1 MLVAVIAAL
10 ITIIVLV
17 GIISVVISVRSHR
30 ASQDQSA
37 TNDIAELENI
47 GVSKDASIANDAQG
61 DVRVRSGE
69 RPSSKPSDSLSRR
82 FAALGVLA
90 GGIFALLGAKA
101 WTMQVM
107 SSDEYSDKALDNLM
121 TSVST
126 PAPRGC
132 IYDRNGLALVNN
144 RTSQTVLADPDVI
157 SDPDVMRRL
166 SAVLG
171 IPLGVVR
178 QRISDS
184 SAGAQSKRVVASDVR
199 LRDVAFISEHADS
212 FEGVSVESRTVRDY
226 PYGALASHLI
236 GYTGSPSQQ
245 ELDSTASGRVI
256 ESTDVVGKSG
266 VELQYDNILSGDQ
279 GQRQLVVDAQGNTVD
294 VISETSP
301 VKGFDLHLT
310 IDAHAQ
316 YVADMALAQLI
327 APSGDIGTGKGV
339 AGAVVAMNMKDGGV
353 LAMAS
358 YPTFDPTYFTN
369 GIPQEIWDLY
379 NTDESN
385 APMINRVVN
394 GQYAA
399 ASTFKAFT
407 SMAGLQYGF
416 ANYDT
421 TWNCTGSWDGFGS
434 GDIQKC
440 WNTKGHGTLDL
451 HGGIVNSC
459 DVVFYEIA
467 KAFFDHGP
475 EGTGELSDTALQD
488 YIKQY
493 RFGST
498 TGIDLADESIGR
510 IPTPEW
516 KAEHWKNVPSEAI
529 WVGGDYS
536 NMIIGQGDVLITPL
550 QLAVAY
556 GGIATGKIVKPHLM
570 KEVKNNTGDSVV
582 ESDVEVVSEPDVN
595 QEHLK
600 YVCDSLHDMVSQ
612 SKAAS
617 EAFYEA
623 GIDPALVSGKS
634 GTAEHADRIPDAW
647 FVTFGP
653 YEDPRYVVVCV
664 IEQGDGGADNAAPV
678 AAKVMSALL
687 GTDGKDDEVGHISG
701 SSGRSVELQYSS
713 SGGRQD

>member
-1 MLVAVIAAL
+1 M
-10 ITIIVLV
+10 
-17 GIISVVISVRSHR
+17 
-30 ASQDQSA
+30 
-37 TNDIAELENI
+37 
-47 GVSKDASIANDAQG
+47 
-61 DVRVRSGE
+61 
-69 RPSSKPSDSLSRR
+69 
-82 FAALGVLA
+82 
-90 GGIFALLGAKA
+90 
-101 WTMQVM
+101 
-107 SSDEYSDKALDNLM
+107 
-121 TSVST
+121 
-126 PAPRGC
+126 
-132 IYDRNGLALVNN
+132 
-144 RTSQTVLADPDVI
+144 
-157 SDPDVMRRL
+157 
-166 SAVLG
+166 
-171 IPLGVVR
+171 
-178 QRISDS
+178 
-184 SAGAQSKRVVASDVR
+184 
-199 LRDVAFISEHADS
+199 
-212 FEGVSVESRTVRDY
+212 
-226 PYGALASHLI
+226 
-236 GYTGSPSQQ
+236 
-245 ELDSTASGRVI
+245 
-256 ESTDVVGKSG
+256 
-266 VELQYDNILSGDQ
+266 ELQYDNILSGDQ

-339 AGAVVAMNMKDGGV
+339 AGAVVAMDMKDGGV

>member
-1 MLVAVIAAL
+1 MLTAVIAAL
-10 ITIIVLV
+10 ITVVVLV
-17 GIISVVISVRSHR
+17 GILSVVITVRSHR
-30 ASQDQSA
+30 ADEA
-37 TNDIAELENI
+37 TNAVNDIGELETI
-47 GVSKDASIANDAQG
+47 GVAPDPTLSDDPSS
-61 DVRVRSGE
+61 DVRVKRGE
-69 RPSSKPSDSLSRR
+69 RPTSKPADSLTRR
-82 FAALGVLA
+82 FAALSVLA

-101 WTMQVM
+101 WSMQVM
-107 SSDEYSDKALDNLM
+107 SNDEYSDAALNNLS
-121 TSVST
+121 TTVST

-132 IYDRNGLALVNN
+132 IYDRNGRALVNN
-144 RTSQTVLADPDVI
+144 RTSQTVLADPDVL
-157 SDPDVMRRL
+157 SNNDVLKRL

-178 QRISDS
+178 QRIGDS
-184 SAGAQSKRVVASDVR
+184 STGAQNKRIVASDVR

-212 FEGVSVESRTVRDY
+212 FPGVSIEERTVRDY

-236 GYTGSPSQQ
+236 GYTGSPSET
-245 ELDSTASGRVI
+245 ELSNDSSGRVI

-266 VELQYDNILSGDQ
+266 VELQYDDVLSGDQ
-279 GQRQLVVDAQGNTVD
+279 GQRQLIVDAQGNTVD

-316 YVADMALAQLI
+316 YVADRTLAELI
-327 APSGDIGTGKGV
+327 APGGDIGTGKGV
-339 AGAVVAMNMKDGGV
+339 AGAVVAIDATNGDV
-353 LAMAS
+353 LVMSS
-358 YPTFDPTYFTN
+358 YPTYDPTYFTN
-369 GIPQEIWDLY
+369 GIPQEVWDLY
-379 NTDESN
+379 NTDDSH

-394 GQYAA
+394 GQYAP

-407 SMAGLQYGF
+407 SMAGLHYGY
-416 ANYDT
+416 ADYDT
-421 TWNCTGSWDGFGS
+421 LWTCTGSWDGFGS

-475 EGTGELSDTALQD
+475 EGTQEISNTALQD
-488 YIKQY
+488 YLKMY
-493 RFGST
+493 RFGSQ

-550 QLAVAY
+550 QLAMAY
-556 GGIATGKIVKPHLM
+556 GAIATGKILKPHLL
-570 KEVKNNTGDSVV
+570 KEVQNNTGDTVV
-582 ESDVEVVSEPDVN
+582 EADTEIIDEPDVN
-595 QEHLK
+595 SEHLK
-600 YVCDSLHDMVSQ
+600 YVCDSLHAMVSE
-612 SKAAS
+612 SKSAR
-617 EAFYEA
+617 EAFTEA
-623 GIDPALVSGKS
+623 GIDPVLVSGKS
-634 GTAEHADRIPDAW
+634 GTAEHTDRIPDAW

-653 YEDPRYVVVCV
+653 YEDPRYVVACV

-678 AAKVMSALL
+678 AAKVMSALMES
-687 GTDGKDDEVGHISG
+687 DGDPDEVGRISG

>member
-1 MLVAVIAAL
+1 MLTAFIAAM
-10 ITIIVLV
+10 ITIAVLI
-17 GIISVVISVRSHR
+17 GVITVAITVRSHR
-30 ASQDQSA
+30 ASQEHNA
-37 TNDIAELENI
+37 LNDIGELENVGVAADDGAI
-47 GVSKDASIANDAQG
+47 GDAQG
-61 DVRVRSGE
+61 DVHVKRGE

-82 FAALGVLA
+82 FAALGILA

-101 WTMQVM
+101 ASMQIA
-107 SSDEYSDKALDNLM
+107 SNAEYTDKALENLM
-121 TSVST
+121 TRVST

-132 IYDRNGLALVNN
+132 IYDRNGSALVNN
-144 RTSQTVLADPDVI
+144 KTSQTVLADPDVL
-157 SDPDVMRRL
+157 SNNDVLKRL

-171 IPLGVVR
+171 LPLGVVR

-184 SAGAQSKRVVASDVR
+184 SGGAQSQRVVASGAS
-199 LRDVAFISEHADS
+199 LRDVAFITEHADA
-212 FEGVSVESRTVRDY
+212 FEGISVESRTVREY

-236 GYTGSPSQQ
+236 GYTGSPSEE
-245 ELDSTASGRVI
+245 ELAQAANGRII

-266 VELQYDNILSGDQ
+266 VELQYDDILSGDQ

-294 VISETSP
+294 VISETAP

-316 YVADMALAQLI
+316 YVADRTLAELI
-327 APSGDIGTGKGV
+327 APKGDIGTGKGV
-339 AGAVVAMNMKDGGV
+339 AGAVVALDIKDGGV
-353 LAMAS
+353 LVMSS

-416 ANYDT
+416 ADEST
-421 TWNCTGSWDGFGS
+421 LWTCTGSWDGFGS

-488 YIKQY
+488 YLKMF

-516 KAEHWKNVPSEAI
+516 KAEHWRNVPSEAI

-556 GGIATGKIVKPHLM
+556 GGIATGKILKPHLL
-570 KEVKNNTGDSVV
+570 KEVRNNAGDTVV
-582 ESDVEVVSEPDVN
+582 EAETEVVTEPDVN
-595 QEHLK
+595 KEHLK

-612 SKAAS
+612 NKSAS

-623 GIDPALVSGKS
+623 GVDPALVSGKS

-647 FVTFGP
+647 FVAFGP
-653 YEDPRYVVVCV
+653 YEDPRYVVACV

-678 AAKVMSALL
+678 VAKVMSAIL
-687 GTDGKDDEVGHISG
+687 GSDGASGEIGHISG

>member
-132 IYDRNGLALVNN
+132 IYDRNGIALVNN

-245 ELDSTASGRVI
+245 ELDSTSSGRVI

-316 YVADMALAQLI
+316 YVADMTLAQLI

-339 AGAVVAMNMKDGGV
+339 AGAVVAMDMKDGGV

-421 TWNCTGSWDGFGS
+421 TWNSDGFLRCGR
-434 GDIQKC
+434 K
-440 WNTKGHGTLDL
+440 
-451 HGGIVNSC
+451 
-459 DVVFYEIA
+459 Y
-467 KAFFDHGP
+467 AFRC
-475 EGTGELSDTALQD
+475 GE
-488 YIKQY
+488 
-493 RFGST
+493 
-498 TGIDLADESIGR
+498 
-510 IPTPEW
+510 
-516 KAEHWKNVPSEAI
+516 
-529 WVGGDYS
+529 
-536 NMIIGQGDVLITPL
+536 
-550 QLAVAY
+550 
-556 GGIATGKIVKPHLM
+556 
-570 KEVKNNTGDSVV
+570 
-582 ESDVEVVSEPDVN
+582 
-595 QEHLK
+595 
-600 YVCDSLHDMVSQ
+600 
-612 SKAAS
+612 
-617 EAFYEA
+617 
-623 GIDPALVSGKS
+623 
-634 GTAEHADRIPDAW
+634 
-647 FVTFGP
+647 
-653 YEDPRYVVVCV
+653 
-664 IEQGDGGADNAAPV
+664 
-678 AAKVMSALL
+678 
-687 GTDGKDDEVGHISG
+687 
-701 SSGRSVELQYSS
+701 
-713 SGGRQD
+713 

>member
-1 MLVAVIAAL
+1 
-10 ITIIVLV
+10 
-17 GIISVVISVRSHR
+17 
-30 ASQDQSA
+30 
-37 TNDIAELENI
+37 
-47 GVSKDASIANDAQG
+47 
-61 DVRVRSGE
+61 
-69 RPSSKPSDSLSRR
+69 
-82 FAALGVLA
+82 
-90 GGIFALLGAKA
+90 
-101 WTMQVM
+101 
-107 SSDEYSDKALDNLM
+107 
-121 TSVST
+121 
-126 PAPRGC
+126 
-132 IYDRNGLALVNN
+132 
-144 RTSQTVLADPDVI
+144 
-157 SDPDVMRRL
+157 
-166 SAVLG
+166 
-171 IPLGVVR
+171 
-178 QRISDS
+178 
-184 SAGAQSKRVVASDVR
+184 
-199 LRDVAFISEHADS
+199 
-212 FEGVSVESRTVRDY
+212 
-226 PYGALASHLI
+226 
-236 GYTGSPSQQ
+236 
-245 ELDSTASGRVI
+245 
-256 ESTDVVGKSG
+256 
-266 VELQYDNILSGDQ
+266 
-279 GQRQLVVDAQGNTVD
+279 
-294 VISETSP
+294 
-301 VKGFDLHLT
+301 
-310 IDAHAQ
+310 
-316 YVADMALAQLI
+316 
-327 APSGDIGTGKGV
+327 
-339 AGAVVAMNMKDGGV
+339 
-353 LAMAS
+353 
-358 YPTFDPTYFTN
+358 
-369 GIPQEIWDLY
+369 
-379 NTDESN
+379 
-385 APMINRVVN
+385 MINRVVN

>member
-47 GVSKDASIANDAQG
+47 GVSKDTSIANDAQG

-144 RTSQTVLADPDVI
+144 RTSQTVLVDPDVI

-245 ELDSTASGRVI
+245 ELDSATSGRVI

-316 YVADMALAQLI
+316 YVADMTLAQL
-327 APSGDIGTGKGV
+327 
-339 AGAVVAMNMKDGGV
+339 M
-353 LAMAS
+353 
-358 YPTFDPTYFTN
+358 
-369 GIPQEIWDLY
+369 
-379 NTDESN
+379 
-385 APMINRVVN
+385 
-394 GQYAA
+394 
-399 ASTFKAFT
+399 
-407 SMAGLQYGF
+407 
-416 ANYDT
+416 
-421 TWNCTGSWDGFGS
+421 
-434 GDIQKC
+434 
-440 WNTKGHGTLDL
+440 
-451 HGGIVNSC
+451 
-459 DVVFYEIA
+459 
-467 KAFFDHGP
+467 
-475 EGTGELSDTALQD
+475 
-488 YIKQY
+488 
-493 RFGST
+493 
-498 TGIDLADESIGR
+498 
-510 IPTPEW
+510 
-516 KAEHWKNVPSEAI
+516 
-529 WVGGDYS
+529 
-536 NMIIGQGDVLITPL
+536 
-550 QLAVAY
+550 
-556 GGIATGKIVKPHLM
+556 
-570 KEVKNNTGDSVV
+570 
-582 ESDVEVVSEPDVN
+582 
-595 QEHLK
+595 
-600 YVCDSLHDMVSQ
+600 
-612 SKAAS
+612 
-617 EAFYEA
+617 EAFLPWRVTPPLIRLISPMA
-623 GIDPALVSGKS
+623 FRRRSGICTTLMNPM
-634 GTAEHADRIPDAW
+634 R
-647 FVTFGP
+647 
-653 YEDPRYVVVCV
+653 R
-664 IEQGDGGADNAAPV
+664 
-678 AAKVMSALL
+678 
-687 GTDGKDDEVGHISG
+687 
-701 SSGRSVELQYSS
+701 
-713 SGGRQD
+713 

>member
-1 MLVAVIAAL
+1 MLTAGIASL
-10 ITIIVLV
+10 ITILILV
-17 GIISVVISVRSHR
+17 GIISVAITVRSHKM
-30 ASQDQSA
+30 AQNQNA
-37 TNDIAELENI
+37 KNDIGELENV
-47 GVSKDASIANDAQG
+47 GVAADASSGADAQG
-61 DVRVRSGE
+61 DVKVASGAH
-69 RPSSKPSDSLSRR
+69 PSSKPSDSLSRR
-82 FAALGVLA
+82 FVALGVLA
-90 GGIFALLGAKA
+90 GGIFALLGSKA
-101 WTMQVM
+101 WMMQVM
-107 SSDEYSDKALDNLM
+107 SSDEYSDKAIDNLM
-121 TSVST
+121 TTVNT

-132 IYDRNGLALVNN
+132 IYDRNGVALVNN
-144 RTSQTVLADPDVI
+144 RTSQTVLADPDVL
-157 SDPDVMRRL
+157 SDNDVMKRL

-184 SAGAQSKRVVASDVR
+184 SAGAQSQRVVASDVR

-212 FEGVSVESRTVRDY
+212 FEGVSIESRTVRDY
-226 PYGALASHLI
+226 PYGALASHLL
-236 GYTGSPSQQ
+236 GYTGSPSEE
-245 ELDSTASGRVI
+245 ELKSSSEGRII
-256 ESTDVVGKSG
+256 ESTDVIGKSG
-266 VELQYDNILSGDQ
+266 VELQYDDVLSGDP
-279 GQRQLVVDAQGNTVD
+279 GQRRLVVDAQGNTVD

-316 YVADMALAQLI
+316 YVADRALAQLI

-339 AGAVVAMNMKDGGV
+339 AGAVIAMDMKDGGV

-407 SMAGLQYGF
+407 SMAGLHYGF
-416 ANYDT
+416 ANYDSLWT
-421 TWNCTGSWDGFGS
+421 CTGSWDGFGS
-434 GDIQKC
+434 GDVQKC

-475 EGTGELSDTALQD
+475 EGTGELSNTALQD
-488 YIKQY
+488 YLKMY
-493 RFGST
+493 RFGSM

-516 KAEHWKNVPSEAI
+516 KAEHWRNVPSEAI

-556 GGIATGKIVKPHLM
+556 GGIATGKIVKPHLL
-570 KEVKNNTGDSVV
+570 KEVKNNAGEGVV
-582 ESDVEVVSEPDVN
+582 SAEVEVVAEPDVN
-595 QEHLK
+595 KEHLE
-600 YVCDSLHDMVSQ
+600 YVCESLHDMVSK

-617 EAFYEA
+617 EAFFEA
-623 GIDPALVSGKS
+623 GIDPVLVSGKS

-653 YEDPRYVVVCV
+653 YEDPRYVVACV

-687 GTDGKDDEVGHISG
+687 QSDGKPDEVGRISG
-701 SSGRSVELQYSS
+701 SSGRSFELQYDSS
-713 SGGRQD
+713 SGRQD

>member
-30 ASQDQSA
+30 DSQDQSA

-339 AGAVVAMNMKDGGV
+339 AGAVVAMDMKDGGV

-421 TWNCTGSWDGFGS
+421 TWNCTGLWDGFGS

>member
-1 MLVAVIAAL
+1 MLTAFIAAM
-10 ITIIVLV
+10 ITIAVLI
-17 GIISVVISVRSHR
+17 GVITVAITVRSHR
-30 ASQDQSA
+30 ASQEHNA
-37 TNDIAELENI
+37 RNDIGELENVGVAADDGAI
-47 GVSKDASIANDAQG
+47 GDAQG
-61 DVRVRSGE
+61 DVHVKRGE

-82 FAALGVLA
+82 FAALGILA

-101 WTMQVM
+101 ASMQIA
-107 SSDEYSDKALDNLM
+107 SNAEYTDKALENLM
-121 TSVST
+121 TRVST

-132 IYDRNGLALVNN
+132 IYDRNGSALVNN
-144 RTSQTVLADPDVI
+144 KTSQTVLADPDVL
-157 SDPDVMRRL
+157 SNNDVLKRL

-171 IPLGVVR
+171 LPLGVVR

-184 SAGAQSKRVVASDVR
+184 SGGAQSQRVVASDAS
-199 LRDVAFISEHADS
+199 LRDVAFITEHADA
-212 FEGVSVESRTVRDY
+212 FEGVSVESRTVREY

-236 GYTGSPSQQ
+236 GYTGSPSEE
-245 ELDSTASGRVI
+245 ELAQAANGRII

-266 VELQYDNILSGDQ
+266 VELQYDDILSGDQ

-294 VISETSP
+294 VISETAP

-316 YVADMALAQLI
+316 YVADRTLAELI
-327 APSGDIGTGKGV
+327 APKGDIGTGKGV
-339 AGAVVAMNMKDGGV
+339 AGAVVALDIKDGGV
-353 LAMAS
+353 LVMSS

-416 ANYDT
+416 ADEST
-421 TWNCTGSWDGFGS
+421 LWTCTGSWDGFGS

-475 EGTGELSDTALQD
+475 EGTGELSGTALQD
-488 YIKQY
+488 YLKMF

-516 KAEHWKNVPSEAI
+516 KAEHWRNVPSEAI

-556 GGIATGKIVKPHLM
+556 GGIATGKILKPHLL
-570 KEVKNNTGDSVV
+570 KEVRNNAGDTVV
-582 ESDVEVVSEPDVN
+582 EAETEVVTEPDVN
-595 QEHLK
+595 KEHLK

-612 SKAAS
+612 NKSAS

-623 GIDPALVSGKS
+623 GVDPALVSGKS

-647 FVTFGP
+647 FVAFGP
-653 YEDPRYVVVCV
+653 YEDPRYVVACV

-678 AAKVMSALL
+678 VAKVMSAIL
-687 GTDGKDDEVGHISG
+687 GSDGASSEIGHISG

>member
-10 ITIIVLV
+10 ITIVVLV
-17 GIISVVISVRSHR
+17 GIISVVITMRSHN
-30 ASQDQSA
+30 ASKDQNA
-37 TNDIAELENI
+37 KNDIGELENV
-47 GVSKDASIANDAQG
+47 GVSGDESIAGDAQG

-69 RPSSKPSDSLSRR
+69 RPSTKPSDGLSRR
-82 FAALGVLA
+82 FAGLGVLA

-132 IYDRNGLALVNN
+132 IYDRNGIALVNN
-144 RTSQTVLADPDVI
+144 RTSQTVLADPEVI
-157 SDPDVMRRL
+157 SDNDVLKRL

-171 IPLGVVR
+171 VPLGVVR

-184 SAGAQSKRVVASDVR
+184 SAGAQNRRVVASDAR

-212 FEGVSVESRTVRDY
+212 FEGVTIESRTVRDY
-226 PYGALASHLI
+226 PFGALASHLI

-245 ELDSTASGRVI
+245 ELDSKSSGRVI

-266 VELQYDNILSGDQ
+266 VELQYDDILSGDQ
-279 GQRQLVVDAQGNTVD
+279 GQRQLVVDAKGNTVD

-316 YVADMALAQLI
+316 YVADRALAELI
-327 APSGDIGTGKGV
+327 APAGDIGTGKGV
-339 AGAVVAMNMKDGGV
+339 AGAVVAMDIKDGGV

-407 SMAGLQYGF
+407 SMAGLHYGF
-416 ANYDT
+416 ADYDSL
-421 TWNCTGSWDGFGS
+421 WDCTGSWDGFGS

-475 EGTGELSDTALQD
+475 EGTGELSSTALQD
-488 YIKQY
+488 YLKIY

-516 KAEHWKNVPSEAI
+516 KAEHWRNVPSEAI

-556 GGIATGKIVKPHLM
+556 GGIATGKILKPHLL

-582 ESDVEVVSEPDVN
+582 EADVEVVTEPDVN
-595 QEHLK
+595 EEHLE
-600 YVCDSLHDMVSQ
+600 YVCEALHDMVSQ
-612 SKAAS
+612 SEAAS

-623 GIDPALVSGKS
+623 GIDPVLVSGKS
-634 GTAEHADRIPDAW
+634 GTAEHADRIADAW
-647 FVTFGP
+647 FVAFGP

-678 AAKVMSALL
+678 VAKVMSALMGL
-687 GTDGKDDEVGHISG
+687 DGATDEVGHISG